1 MPVSVRV
8 QKLIWGEFAGRCALC
23 RKSLVHSVEDGISSL
38 LGEIAHIVGEKES
51 AARGRAACTG
61 SRNDPEN
68 LILLCR
74 EHHKIVDDHESLY
87 PADRLR
93 KLRADHLA
101 WLEARLKPAERP
113 KLQLPAALNLHRTG
127 DLPPPATLAVSFQ
140 P

>member
-23 RKSLVHSVEDGISSL
+23 RKSLVHSVEDRVSSL

-51 AARGRAACTG
+51 AARGRAAYTG

-87 PADRLR
+87 SADRLR
-93 KLRADHLA
+93 KVRADHLA
-101 WLEARLKPAERP
+101 WLEACLKPARRHKP
-113 KLQLPAALNLHRTG
+113 QLPAALNLHWTS
-127 DLPPPATLAVSFQ
+127 DLPLPSSLTASLQ